1 MLDKNESIYKI
12 ENIKLYKMKIVN
24 ENNIKYI
31 KPESNIESYIEISNK
46 ADKDIFLVPNK
57 NISYEFNYKVYINN
71 KEIES
76 ASSKEFPL
84 FIKKDEEYKIIM
96 KTSIV
101 KVKYDNTNW
110 YKFDYS
116 KYINSINELKN
127 NQLEITKYDKDNKIE
142 GNINVNNKQT
152 LLLTIPYNKGWTI
165 KVDNKKVEY
174 KICYD
179 AFICLDLSKGK
190 HNIKLHYIPKGFI
203 IGLIISVISLITS
216 IIYIRKK

>member
-1 MLDKNESIYKI
+1 
-12 ENIKLYKMKIVN
+12 MKIVN
-24 ENNIKYI
+24 ENNIKCI

-101 KVKYDNTNW
+101 KVK
-110 YKFDYS
+110 
-116 KYINSINELKN
+116 
-127 NQLEITKYDKDNKIE
+127 
-142 GNINVNNKQT
+142 
-152 LLLTIPYNKGWTI
+152 
-165 KVDNKKVEY
+165 
-174 KICYD
+174 
-179 AFICLDLSKGK
+179 
-190 HNIKLHYIPKGFI
+190 
-203 IGLIISVISLITS
+203 
-216 IIYIRKK
+216 